1 MEASP
6 ALPRIISTLKTQ
18 AKSSP
23 YLTTFLVLSLWVL
36 FTRLRT
42 GFEKSKRQ
50 NQVSAPEKKIPIL
63 PYWIPYIGHAPEFA
77 WSFDDLLA
85 KGRDTTK
92 DGIFGIHMMGSK
104 HYMVLMPSLVH
115 QFFSKRSTVLSS
127 EDFIFW
133 IFSKYFGDGGATANI
148 GSKKFQTVHLTLN
161 SLLKEPFLE
170 RATEKTGRLVERLTP
185 GLVGLDEREGRE
197 WAEVGNV
204 VRIGDGDRMMA
215 EVDLFP
221 LLMNYVA
228 DVAANVLL
236 GDSFLKNNPGITQD
250 LWEFDS
256 KFNALLT
263 GIPVITPGLAKA
275 KAARER
281 LKCAF
286 SEWNHAAMD
295 TMNGKQVEGKWSDMS
310 DISET
315 MKIRLQAMQSVD
327 AEEGFAVAQ
336 NLALYWGLM
345 VNANKVH
352 FWMLL
357 HIISSPELLSTIQ
370 EEMAPFAKF
379 SHETGKLDLDVDN
392 LVKSCPVFKATFF
405 ETMRLYT
412 AGVSY
417 KKVLQDVALTES
429 VEDAATFGKPIPQ
442 TYHISKGN
450 FLVIPHAVMQMDPR
464 IWERPTEFN
473 PSRFLVPDEKDP
485 KKMHAEMG
493 HLHAFGGGTSICK
506 GRFFAEREVLIF
518 AAGLLAT
525 WDFTPVD
532 GKWWE
537 IPGKSY
543 NGTGSANP
551 KGNVRVRMSRR
562 V

>member
-1 MEASP
+1 
-6 ALPRIISTLKTQ
+6 
-18 AKSSP
+18 
-23 YLTTFLVLSLWVL
+23 
-36 FTRLRT
+36 
-42 GFEKSKRQ
+42 
-50 NQVSAPEKKIPIL
+50 
-63 PYWIPYIGHAPEFA
+63 
-77 WSFDDLLA
+77 
-85 KGRDTTK
+85 
-92 DGIFGIHMMGSK
+92 
-104 HYMVLMPSLVH
+104 
-115 QFFSKRSTVLSS
+115 
-127 EDFIFW
+127 
-133 IFSKYFGDGGATANI
+133 
-148 GSKKFQTVHLTLN
+148 
-161 SLLKEPFLE
+161 
-170 RATEKTGRLVERLTP
+170 
-185 GLVGLDEREGRE
+185 
-197 WAEVGNV
+197 
-204 VRIGDGDRMMA
+204 IGDGKTV

-263 GIPVITPGLAKA
+263 GIPVITPGLANA
-275 KAARER
+275 KEARER
-281 LKCAF
+281 LKSAF
-286 SEWNHAAMD
+286 SEWNHAAMN
-295 TMNGKQVEGKWSDMS
+295 TMKGKQVDEKWSDMS

-315 MKIRLQAMQSVD
+315 MKIRLEAMQSVD
-327 AEEGFAVAQ
+327 AEEDFAVVQ
-336 NLALYWGLM
+336 NLAVYWGLM

-357 HIISSPELLSTIQ
+357 HIASSPELLSTIK
-370 EEMAPFAKF
+370 EEIAPFAKF
-379 SHETGKLDLDVDN
+379 SPDTGKLDLDVDN
-392 LVKSCPVFKATFF
+392 LVKACPVFKATFF

-417 KKVLQDVALTES
+417 KKVLQDVTLTES

-450 FLVIPHAVMQMDPR
+450 FLVIPHAVMQTDPR

-473 PSRFLVPDEKDP
+473 PCRFLVPDEKDP
-485 KKMHAEMG
+485 GKMHAEMG

-525 WDFTPVD
+525 WDFGPVD
-532 GKWWE
+532 GKKWK

-551 KGNVRVRMSRR
+551 KGNVRVRMTRR